1 MNIDGSQ
8 RNENIIAK
16 NLDSIFRLIIFFF
29 FLSIVIGLA
38 MVRKDYKAT
47 ADRYITIVR
56 VLKCREMVAVP
67 GNRNALSR
75 NGNCSSNNSRKYI
88 NSAATELSILPN
100 TCLKRTFDCSNEP

>member
-1 MNIDGSQ
+1 MNIDRRQ
-8 RNENIIAK
+8 RNENIITK
-16 NLDSIFRLIIFFF
+16 DFDPIFQLIFFL
-29 FLSIVIGLA
+29 FLSMVISLA

-47 ADRYITIVR
+47 ADRYVTIVR
-56 VLKCREMVAVP
+56 VLKYREMVAVP

-100 TCLKRTFDCSNEP
+100 TCLERTFDCSNEP